1 MTLDSCKKKI
11 ERYLKKENVQPLI
24 VNVNNELDL
33 ENLVSYFNIDG
44 NFIVRASDFCKKD
57 ELPQLEMLQSEISS
71 KVKNYFVLGVTT
83 LLKFYGEETVKNFIS
98 EVLYMSTEGHVILVT
113 YQCESML
120 SFSDKR
126 LSKNI
131 CLVDGENRVLPEL
144 IFVPKSEF
152 VPSNSCSVCG
162 INNISNEIE
171 STDNKKIFVITS
183 KSKSMYP
190 NSLLYIIDMNNP
202 YEIIVKRDNELSS
215 LDDTLGSTEQ
225 WSYLLSLYY
234 TKSESFSKICNIEF
248 GNCQCL
254 EIVMPNYCNY
264 DDNKKWLL
272 FIALKMYGS
281 KNNAYLDLVAKSCTS
296 YSEFER
302 QVYRN
307 ILSINYNDSDFTTLY
322 KQRKVLLNDLKN
334 PNKEVIDFCK
344 VVAQKEKNAIYY
356 LTDNTQHEKEHI
368 LFYLDKYYQNSS
380 KNEIQDILR
389 NIYPDLFSYL
399 KDYKFEIPLLY
410 EYFSLYTHSK
420 VINKILPELYQLV
433 LEQATSR
440 DYNLLEPRTVL
451 VDKIDKEN
459 SKLYFMDAMGVEYLS
474 YILDKC
480 REKNLFANINI
491 CCANLP
497 TITSKNKE
505 FVAEFENSGCI
516 VNCEQGLDKIKHHG
530 VNDFDYSKNKYPYYL
545 IRELQILDET
555 LNKINL
561 DLQGKYDKIFMIAD
575 HGASR
580 LAVINE
586 SENIWEMKSKGEH
599 SGRCCPKDE
608 TDICSDYVT
617 EENGY
622 WVLANYDRFKGGRKA
637 NVEVHG
643 GATLEE
649 VVVPIIEITRSID
662 DIEVSIVEKVI
673 YVSYKKRASIKL
685 FSKTKLHNVT
695 VKIEDQYF
703 KAEEQENNIYIVNM
717 PNIKKAKK
725 YYVDVFDN
733 DNLIATG
740 LDFKIKKEGSRERKL
755 L

>member
-83 LLKFYGEETVKNFIS
+83 FLKFYGEETVKNFIS
-98 EVLYMSTEGHVILVT
+98 EVLYMSIEGHLVLIT

-120 SFSDKR
+120 FFSDKR

-131 CLVDGENRVLPEL
+131 CLVEGKNRVLPKL

-171 STDNKKIFVITS
+171 FTSNEEIFVITS
-183 KSKSMYP
+183 KRSSMYL
-190 NSLLYIIDMNNP
+190 NSLFYINDMDSP
-202 YEIIVKRDNELSS
+202 YEIVVKRDNELSL
-215 LDDTLGSTEQ
+215 LDDALGNPEQ
-225 WSYLLSLYY
+225 WNYLLSLY
-234 TKSESFSKICNIEF
+234 TMGESFSEICNIKF

-254 EIVMPNYCNY
+254 DIVMPNYCNY
-264 DDNKKWLL
+264 DNNEKWLF

-281 KNNAYLDLVAKSCTS
+281 KNNTYLDLVAKSCTS
-296 YSEFER
+296 FLKFER

-322 KQRKVLLNDLKN
+322 KQRKILLNDLKN
-334 PNKEVIDFCK
+334 PNEEVIDFCK
-344 VVAQKEKNAIYY
+344 VIAQKGKNAIYY
-356 LTDNTQHEKEHI
+356 LTDNTQYEKEHI
-368 LFYLDKYYQNSS
+368 LFYLDKYYQNSG

-505 FVAEFENSGCI
+505 FVAEFKRCGCI
-516 VNCEQGLDKIKHHG
+516 VNCEQELDRIKHHG

-599 SGRCCPKDE
+599 SGRCCPKNE

-649 VVVPIIEITRSID
+649 VVVPVIEITRSID

-673 YVSYKKRASIKL
+673 YISYKKRASIKL
-685 FSKTKLHNVT
+685 FSKTKLHSVT

-703 KAEEQENNIYIVNM
+703 KAEEQENNTYIVNM
-717 PNIKKAKK
+717 PSIRKAKI

-740 LDFKIKKEGSRERKL
+740 LSFEVKKEGSRERKL

>member
-24 VNVNNELDL
+24 VNVNNKIDLDNL
-33 ENLVSYFNIDG
+33 ESYFNIDG
-44 NFIVRASDFCKKD
+44 NFFVRASDFCKKD

-71 KVKNYFVLGVTT
+71 KAKNYFVLGVTT
-83 LLKFYGEETVKNFIS
+83 FLKFYGEETVKNFIS

-113 YQCESML
+113 YQCESIL

-126 LSKNI
+126 LSKSI

-144 IFVPKSEF
+144 IFVPKSEL

-234 TKSESFSKICNIEF
+234 TKSESFSKICNIKF

-281 KNNAYLDLVAKSCTS
+281 NNNAYLDLVAKSCTS

-356 LTDNTQHEKEHI
+356 LTDNTQYEKEHI

-433 LEQATSR
+433 MEQATSR
-440 DYNLLEPRTVL
+440 DYNLLESRAVL
-451 VDKIDKEN
+451 VDKIDKAN

-480 REKNLFANINI
+480 SEKNLFANINI

-516 VNCEQGLDKIKHHG
+516 VNC
-530 VNDFDYSKNKYPYYL
+530 
-545 IRELQILDET
+545 
-555 LNKINL
+555 
-561 DLQGKYDKIFMIAD
+561 
-575 HGASR
+575 
-580 LAVINE
+580 
-586 SENIWEMKSKGEH
+586 
-599 SGRCCPKDE
+599 
-608 TDICSDYVT
+608 
-617 EENGY
+617 
-622 WVLANYDRFKGGRKA
+622 
-637 NVEVHG
+637 
-643 GATLEE
+643 
-649 VVVPIIEITRSID
+649 
-662 DIEVSIVEKVI
+662 
-673 YVSYKKRASIKL
+673 
-685 FSKTKLHNVT
+685 
-695 VKIEDQYF
+695 
-703 KAEEQENNIYIVNM
+703 
-717 PNIKKAKK
+717 
-725 YYVDVFDN
+725 
-733 DNLIATG
+733 
-740 LDFKIKKEGSRERKL
+740 
-755 L
+755 